1 MKKLMIISVILI
13 FAPTFQGKAQ
23 PNGGFENWSTV
34 YTLQEP
40 DNWQTLNFVSLNPP
54 NPLSAFKA
62 TGIDKHS
69 GNYALKLK
77 TVYFDNNPF
86 PSDIGDSTGAIF
98 TGKITLSPFAYKYGF
113 PYTDRPEKLEFWS
126 KYSPVGG
133 DTAGALVILK
143 KWNGIE
149 SDTIAIGGVN
159 INATNGYS
167 PFQVDLIYYSDELPD
182 TAIIGFA
189 ASKTPLVARLN
200 STLYVDDVI
209 FSGWVGVKESDKNA
223 ELVKIFPNP
232 ASDNVNILSSIEASD
247 NIQVSDVTGK
257 IVGRYKIRNS
267 EANINTKAFA
277 EGIYIYEI
285 RNNTDRM
292 LCKGKFYVVR

>member
-1 MKKLMIISVILI
+1 MKKLIFVFGI
-13 FAPTFQGKAQ
+13 FAFPIFGAKSQ

-34 YTLQEP
+34 STFQEP
-40 DNWQTLNFVSLNPP
+40 DNWQTLNFLSFATS

-62 TGIDKHS
+62 SGIDKHS

-77 TVYFDNNPF
+77 TVSFNSNPF
-86 PSDIGDSTGAIF
+86 PGQIGDSSGTIF
-98 TGKITLSPFAYKYGF
+98 TGKITTSPLAFKYGF
-113 PYTDRPEKLEFWS
+113 AYTGRPEKLEFWS
-126 KYSPVGG
+126 KYIPVGA
-133 DTAGALVILK
+133 DTAGVAVVLT
-143 KWNGIE
+143 KWNGIND
-149 SDTIAIGGVN
+149 DTIAACLVSISPSQGYTPNQVN
-159 INATNGYS
+159 LFYFSTE
-167 PFQVDLIYYSDELPD
+167 QPD
-182 TAIIGFA
+182 SAVIGFA
-189 ASKTPLVARLN
+189 SSRSPITARLN

-277 EGIYIYEI
+277 DGIYIYEI